1 MVETRF
7 LSNYILAQPYILCR
21 NRVSWRNVY
30 KYKPFLVVSDLKMA
44 SHSIKIVKNQQVSRS
59 FPLRLDRVVPAI
71 ARRSAAVVLE
81 LSLLATSALV
91 PYTIGWYA
99 KEQLQTEPVP
109 LNPMVAA
116 TEEAIAKT
124 LAYPISRLNRQVPPL
139 TNLFWCGAIAMP
151 IVVSS
156 WQLYL
161 LGKRGQT
168 TPKRWFGI
176 RVVNS
181 SGAPPGL
188 IRVFLREVMG
198 RWGLPLG
205 TAYLVWRYTGAFPDF
220 GILVGLAGFMLLAES
235 GSALFHS
242 RRRTLHDGLSGTYCL
257 VGRKYLPY
265 SPPDD
270 NLSSSG
276 NNQSVILEVE
286 NGWNSSGGASTNGQN
301 YIPKV
306 TTILLTSPTPQS
318 PQKNL
323 WWWMRQNPALT
334 LMILSFAGMVSVLGT
349 FIGTQVYIQSQTNRR
364 DLKQQNN
371 QVFLT
376 LVKQLGSTSATAT
389 EERQGAIL
397 AIARIDDSR
406 AVYFLV
412 DLLGQENNPSLID
425 TIGAV
430 LVGKGAEALPPLRYL
445 NQSLAND
452 RQTLLKQGTPE
463 EQELLTLRQR
473 AVNRAIAKIITLD
486 RDRIH
491 QADLSR
497 INLGEVKHG
506 SVVFKPIFDNID
518 LSGINFR
525 SASLT
530 QISLTNSRFYG
541 RGEDGHFGTFDDWIA
556 DLSGADLKEADLT
569 GAILNKVLMN
579 RTSFI
584 RATLNRANLSD
595 SYLIGANLSSA
606 ELIAADLSRA
616 ILENASLT
624 GAKLGEAKFNL
635 SNLRGA
641 NLGEVKAVRSN
652 FTFANLTESNWQG
665 ADLSGA
671 NLSNAQLRDADLS
684 HTKLV
689 GANLSNAQLQNAKL
703 HKANLSMVDL
713 RGANLAGTDFLGGTF
728 APPPQLNTNE
738 FIKKQATAI
747 VSGAKLQGVDFTKA
761 KNLDPDQI
769 QYICTHGGVY
779 SECR

>member
-1 MVETRF
+1 
-7 LSNYILAQPYILCR
+7 
-21 NRVSWRNVY
+21 
-30 KYKPFLVVSDLKMA
+30 MA
-44 SHSIKIVKNQQVSRS
+44 SPSIKIVKNQQVSRS
-59 FPLRLDRVVPAI
+59 FPLQLYRVVPVI
-71 ARRSAAVVLE
+71 ARRGAAVVLE
-81 LSLLATSALV
+81 LSLLAASALV

-99 KEQLQTEPVP
+99 KEQLQVEPVP

-161 LGKRGQT
+161 LGKTGQT

-176 RVVNS
+176 RVINP

-188 IRVFLREVMG
+188 IRVFLREVVG
-198 RWGLPLG
+198 RWGFPLG
-205 TAYLVWRYTGAFPDF
+205 TAYLLWRYTGAFPDF
-220 GILVGLAGFMLLAES
+220 GILVGLVGFMLLAES

-242 RRRTLHDGLSGTYCL
+242 RRRTLHDRFSGTYCL
-257 VGRKYLPY
+257 AGNKFLPY
-265 SPPDD
+265 SQSFD

-286 NGWNSSGGASTNGQN
+286 NGWNSSEVESNNGQN

-306 TTILLTSPTPQS
+306 TTILLTAPTPQA

-323 WWWMRQNPALT
+323 WWWMRQKPGLT
-334 LMILSFAGMVSVLGT
+334 LLILSFAGMMSVFGT
-349 FIGTQVYIQSQTNRR
+349 FVVTQIYIQSQVNQR

-371 QVFLT
+371 QVFLA
-376 LVKQLGSTSATAT
+376 LVKQLGSKSGTAT

-412 DLLGQENNPSLID
+412 DLLGQEKTPSLID
-425 TIGAV
+425 TIGAA
-430 LVGKGAEALPPLRYL
+430 LVGKGAEALPPLRHL

-452 RQTLLKQGTPE
+452 RETLLNQGTPE
-463 EQELLTLRQR
+463 EQKLVAWRQR
-473 AVNRAIAKIITLD
+473 AVNRAIAKIITIY

-497 INLGEVKHG
+497 INLDEVKQG
-506 SVVFKPIFDNID
+506 SVIFKPIFDNID

-530 QISLTNSRFYG
+530 KISLTNSRFYG
-541 RGEDGHFGTFDDWIA
+541 SGEDGRFGTFDDWIA

-569 GAILNKVLMN
+569 GSILKKVLMN
-579 RTSFI
+579 RTNLI
-584 RATLNRANLSD
+584 GATLNRANLSD

-606 ELIAADLSRA
+606 ELITADLSRA

-641 NLGEVKAVRSN
+641 NLGEAKAVRSN

-671 NLSNAQLRDADLS
+671 NLSNAKLRDADLS
-684 HTKLV
+684 YTKLV
-689 GANLSNAQLQNAKL
+689 GANLSKANLQNAKL

-713 RGANLAGTDFLGGTF
+713 RGANLAGTDFIGATF
-728 APPPQLNTNE
+728 APPTPLNTNE
-738 FIKKQATAI
+738 FIKKQPTAI

-761 KNLDPDQI
+761 KNLDSEQI
-769 QYICTHGGVY
+769 QYICTHGGVH